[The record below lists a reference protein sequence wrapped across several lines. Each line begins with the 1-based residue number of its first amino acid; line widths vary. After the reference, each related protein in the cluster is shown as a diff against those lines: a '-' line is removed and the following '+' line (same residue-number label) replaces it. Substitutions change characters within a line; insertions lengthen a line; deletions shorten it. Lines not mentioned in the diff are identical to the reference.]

1 MGNEGAQVAVSLV
14 ALNAKRLR
22 VWATGEGGDARR
34 LRGLFTSLQ
43 DLRVHTAALDVIKAG
58 YSSAACV
65 ALSLVVLLG
74 GRLPAKQPVVAVTGD
89 IDLRGRV
96 LDVGGIREKLGVV
109 QRRRLSNVLFVM
121 PEKTHKKLVLSG
133 EMEREWPAELRDYG
147 SKVIRTANNLAEL
160 MAVTMPGETEKAPL
174 AGACSNTARAHP
186 SIPTTRLSTGCNN
199 NVL

>member
-74 GRLPAKQPVVAVTGD
+74 GRLPGKEQGPVVGVTGD
-89 IDLRGRV
+89 IDLRGRLLGV
-96 LDVGGIREKLGVV
+96 SGIREKLQVM
-109 QRRRLSNVLFVM
+109 QRTNLLNSLFVL
-121 PEKTHKKLVLSG
+121 PEGTYNKLVASG
-133 EMEREWPAELRDYG
+133 EMEREWPAELRDFG
-147 SKVIRTANNLAEL
+147 KRVMRVASNLAEL
-160 MAVTMPGETEKAPL
+160 MVVTMPGEEDEVNQAPWRIH
-174 AGACSNTARAHP
+174 CSREGDLTA
-186 SIPTTRLSTGCNN
+186 SGLFRLLQ
-199 NVL
+199 V